1 MLQIR
6 NMTTE
11 DLDQVCRIENSSFS
25 VPWSRKSFEE
35 SLENPNVTYVVA
47 CPKDNTQQI
56 LGYCGAYLIG
66 DEADINQVAV
76 AQEHRG
82 NGVGKE
88 MLGKLLHTLEEKG
101 ILAVTLEVRKSN
113 VAAIALYENLGFVTE
128 GVRKNFYDK
137 PTEDALIMWKR

>member
-35 SLENPNVTYVVA
+35 SLANPNVTYVVA
-47 CPKDNTQQI
+47 CPEDNIEQI

-82 NGVGKE
+82 NGIGKQ
-88 MLGKLLHTLEEKG
+88 MLGRLMHMLEEKG

-113 VAAIALYENLGFVTE
+113 VAAIALYESLGFVTE